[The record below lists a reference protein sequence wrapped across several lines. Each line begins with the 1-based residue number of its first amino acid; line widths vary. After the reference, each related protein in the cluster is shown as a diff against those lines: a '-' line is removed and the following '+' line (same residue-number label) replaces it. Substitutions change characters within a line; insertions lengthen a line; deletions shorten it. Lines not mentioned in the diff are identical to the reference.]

1 MTRAFHV
8 VHTPR
13 VRHACSEG
21 PAPVR
26 DRPSA
31 RRAPERLQ
39 TALPPSRAA
48 PCPLILPKPRVC
60 VCVLCVPRVLS
71 AQAGESHPL
80 SSVRAPHR
88 TRDLLAQRTTC
99 RAALLPPASLQTGVG
114 APPTPPDG
122 RAASL
127 PGPAEAGLVP
137 TRVAVSLC
145 VFYSQPGFISITCQS
160 QRKEAKPKKP
170 HVCRCLWRGRRG
182 GRLPAAG

>member
-1 MTRAFHV
+1 MRVRTASRMTRAFHV

-39 TALPPSRAA
+39 SG
-48 PCPLILPKPRVC
+48 CPVSPDSAKATC
-60 VCVLCVPRVLS
+60 VCVFSLCVPRVLS

-114 APPTPPDG
+114 APANPARRPCG
-122 RAASL
+122 VLAGSCRGW
-127 PGPAEAGLVP
+127 PGPDPCGCLALCLLLSARVYFHHVSVSEERGEAQE
-137 TRVAVSLC
+137 A
-145 VFYSQPGFISITCQS
+145 TC
-160 QRKEAKPKKP
+160 
-170 HVCRCLWRGRRG
+170 L
-182 GRLPAAG
+182 

>member
-1 MTRAFHV
+1 MRVRTASHMTRAFHV

-26 DRPSA
+26 DWPSA

-39 TALPPSRAA
+39 TALPPSRDA

-60 VCVLCVPRVLS
+60 VFSLCVPRVLS

-114 APPTPPDG
+114 APADPARRPCG
-122 RAASL
+122 VLAGSCRGW
-127 PGPAEAGLVP
+127 PGPDPCGCLALCLLLSARVYFHHVSVSEERGEAQE
-137 TRVAVSLC
+137 A
-145 VFYSQPGFISITCQS
+145 TC
-160 QRKEAKPKKP
+160 
-170 HVCRCLWRGRRG
+170 L
-182 GRLPAAG
+182 